1 MLSINEDNSAFMAQH
16 KRDISAAT
24 RRATATANYHS
35 ANSSSVS
42 SSSPTTLPLCI
53 SVDDLIS
60 NVESRSRR
68 GKRDV
73 EIISGRDR
81 RLQGEGEETGA
92 RLQRDR
98 SGVSEMEPLPATQD
112 ALRLELRPADA
123 WNYAIRP
130 PSLPPVLFVETRPR
144 TTVDPRAYLLVVI
157 VATFVV
163 VDDVVIVVIVF
174 TRVFGLL
181 VSSLAGYPNPPPA
194 DFMPIRTVEILPGTT
209 SSCPVVAGSRR

>member
-1 MLSINEDNSAFMAQH
+1 MLLINEDNSAFIAQH

-42 SSSPTTLPLCI
+42 SSSPDVTVVYLRRRSRLKRW
-53 SVDDLIS
+53 
-60 NVESRSRR
+60 SRSRR

-112 ALRLELRPADA
+112 ALRLELRPAEA
-123 WNYAIRP
+123 WNYATLRLCRRLTRRDSAP
-130 PSLPPVLFVETRPR
+130 NDGRSSRTSLSSSLPP
-144 TTVDPRAYLLVVI
+144 
-157 VATFVV
+157 
-163 VDDVVIVVIVF
+163 
-174 TRVFGLL
+174 
-181 VSSLAGYPNPPPA
+181 SSST
-194 DFMPIRTVEILPGTT
+194 M
-209 SSCPVVAGSRR
+209 SSSS